1 MIDRFEALVRRALR
15 VPPPP
20 APPAGSPQSTRI
32 FRAARG
38 FYIWRLIEWGLA
50 QLGALG
56 GVFVGLTATSFLPGF
71 LEPYIERYVRPLE
84 VFVLVFIV
92 LGLLMTFLL
101 ILLDYR
107 LRWYFVTDRSLRI
120 REGTFRVREQTVSF
134 ANIQNV
140 GVKQGPVQ
148 RLLGI
153 ADVEIRTAGG
163 GEGES
168 SSRGANMHRAVFRGV
183 DNAGEIRDL
192 IRNDLRRLRRDEQGQ
207 RATSELPTDQLL
219 AASRRLAAAAN
230 DLRVSLENG

>member
-1 MIDRFEALVRRALR
+1 MIDRLEELVRRALR

-20 APPAGSPQSTRI
+20 DPPAGSPGSTRV

-38 FYIWRLIEWGLA
+38 FFVWRLIQWGLA
-50 QLGALG
+50 QLGAFG
-56 GVFVGLTATSFLPGF
+56 GVLIGLTAGSFLPDFLAHYVELFEGF
-71 LEPYIERYVRPLE
+71 AL
-84 VFVLVFIV
+84 VLIA
-92 LGLLMTFLL
+92 LGLLATFLV
-101 ILLDYR
+101 ILFDYR

-120 REGTFRVREQTVSF
+120 REGIFQVREQTVSF

-163 GEGES
+163 GEGDS
-168 SSRGANMHRAVFRGV
+168 SGQGANMHRAVFRGV

-192 IRNDLRRLRRDEQGQ
+192 IRNDLRRLRQDGRGELVADE
-207 RATSELPTDQLL
+207 APADQLL
-219 AASRRLAAAAN
+219 AASGRLAAAAHE
-230 DLRVSLENG
+230 LRAALRTAEGKT